1 MASVPSESYMTLHP
15 CKGFV
20 VVVVVVVDYMLLTMA
35 QWKVPLLQP

>member
-20 VVVVVVVDYMLLTMA
+20 VVVVVVDYMLLTMA